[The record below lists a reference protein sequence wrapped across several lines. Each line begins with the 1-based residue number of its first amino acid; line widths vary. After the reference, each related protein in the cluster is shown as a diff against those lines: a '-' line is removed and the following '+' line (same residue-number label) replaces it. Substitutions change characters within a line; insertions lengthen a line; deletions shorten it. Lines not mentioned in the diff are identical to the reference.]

1 MLKTKRKLC
10 SKTAITLIL
19 ICMFATGT
27 LMAFTPTANAIDF
40 PTWIIASATPDPVG
54 VGQPVYINAFMTKPN
69 QGASM
74 GTAGTRFEDLS
85 IVITSPDG
93 TKQTEGPKQADATGG
108 IFMTYYPTLTGN
120 YTVQAFYPGQNI
132 TTTNKYLGSE
142 STIVTFTV
150 QQEPIPTTAQ
160 NPLPTEYWS
169 RPIYSTN
176 FDWGAQLGSN
186 WWGLGGPSFS
196 QTGGYDAQGNVQPY
210 GQAPRSAHILWTMPT
225 TFGGQPGGEITSDQE
240 SQFTSS
246 SILKNHFNPII
257 VSGVL
262 IFQEFRAANNP
273 SGIDNPLVWKAI
285 DLKTGELL
293 WEKQRGIT
301 NNEDIIWGQIQKFHT
316 IQEYGSFATF
326 WSSGSGG
333 MLYVYDAFTGDH
345 MANVTNA
352 PAAPMLGTRSGIVD
366 SWDYNTLGS
375 ILRYYTSGS
384 GSSTEL
390 VCWNSSKLFT
400 NGASG
405 QRNWTSGIEWSIN
418 IANTYPAGT
427 PTSIGTISVSD
438 KATGE
443 GVILLRSAPTAIA
456 YTSSGYQVTAGI
468 NIKTGALLWGPL
480 NQSIPQYQDVTMVA
494 SGENVFI
501 LHNKDT
507 NEAYGYSLNSGL
519 QIWGPVK
526 LSGNAFSY
534 LSRGAEIA
542 YGQVYI
548 WDFGG
553 FVHALDLQTGK
564 INWVF
569 TRGSAGYDNPYGIWP
584 IWHFGSQSM
593 GDGML
598 FLSESRM
605 YDPPMSPGYHRL
617 AINCTTGELVWKIES
632 FSGRAP
638 GAIADGMM
646 VQWNSYDKQL
656 DVFGQGQTATT
667 VSVAN
672 KFSIDG
678 TKVLAEGTVTD
689 QSPGT
694 KNSDRIA
701 RFPAGVP
708 VVSEESQE
716 AWMEYVYMQQ
726 PRPTNATGVD
736 IILSVIDPNNNAYQ
750 VGTATSDA
758 NGNYHMTFAPEV
770 PGEYTLIAT
779 FPGSTSYYSS
789 SAETAFVVEDAPT
802 PSPNAETVQPP
813 PTEMYITGA
822 TAAIITAIA
831 IVGAL
836 ILLTVKK
843 RP

>member
-1 MLKTKRKLC
+1 VKILKNHINTKT
-10 SKTAITLIL
+10 STALLLIL
-19 ICMFATGT
+19 MFSIGT
-27 LMAFTPTANAIDF
+27 LMTITPSVQAIDF
-40 PTWIIASATPDPVG
+40 PTWIITSASPSPVG

-69 QGASM
+69 QGANM
-74 GTAGTRFEDLS
+74 GTAGTRFEGLS
-85 IVITSPDG
+85 IVITAPNG
-93 TKQTEGPKQADATGG
+93 NKETFGPKQADATGG
-108 IFMTYYPTLTGN
+108 IFMTYVPTATGN
-120 YTVQAFYPGQNI
+120 FTVQAFYPGQNI
-132 TTTNKYLGSE
+132 TDVNKYLGSQ
-142 STIVTFTV
+142 SSVVTFTV
-150 QQEPIPTTAQ
+150 QQDPIPTTPQ

-176 FDWGAQLGSN
+176 FDWGSQLGSN

-210 GQAPRSAHILWTMPT
+210 GQAPRSAHILWTKPT
-225 TFGGQPGGEITSDQE
+225 SFGGQPGGEIASDQE

-257 VSGVL
+257 VYGVL
-262 IFQEFRAANNP
+262 IYQEWPTANNP
-273 SGIDNPLVWKAI
+273 SGIDKPLMLKAV
-285 DLKTGELL
+285 DLKTGTTL
-293 WEKQRGIT
+293 WERQRGIT
-301 NNEDIIWGQIQKFHT
+301 NGEDIIWGQIQKFHT

-326 WSSGSGG
+326 WSSGSGS
-333 MLYVYDAFTGDH
+333 MLYVYDVFTGDH

-352 PAAPMLGTRSGIVD
+352 PAAPMLSTRTGLVD

-375 ILRYYTSGS
+375 ILRYYTDSGNL
-384 GSSTEL
+384 T
-390 VCWNSSKLFT
+390 CWNSSRLFT

-405 QRNWTSGIEWSIN
+405 QVNWTNGIEWTFN
-418 IANTYPAGT
+418 MTQKYPTGT
-427 PTSIGTISVSD
+427 PTSIGAITVSD
-438 KATGE
+438 KTTGE
-443 GVILLRSAPTAIA
+443 GIILLRSAPTAIA
-456 YTSSGYQVTAGI
+456 YTSAGYQVTAGV

-480 NQSIPQYQDVTMVA
+480 NQSIPLYQDVTMVA
-494 SGENVFI
+494 ARNGVFI

-507 NEAYGYSLNSGL
+507 NEVYGYSLTSG
-519 QIWGPVK
+519 QQMWGPVK

-584 IWHFGSQSM
+584 IWHFGSQSL
-593 GDGML
+593 GDGMI

-605 YDPPMSPGYHRL
+605 YDPPMSPGYHRI

-638 GAIADGMM
+638 GAIADGMLA
-646 VQWNSYDKQL
+646 QWNSFDKQI
-656 DVFGQGQTATT
+656 DVFGQGQTATS

-672 KFSIDG
+672 KFSVDG
-678 TKVLAEGTVTD
+678 TKILVEGSVTD

-694 KNSDRIA
+694 KNADRIA
-701 RFPAGVP
+701 RFPNGVP
-708 VVSEESQE
+708 AVSEDSQE

-726 PRPTNATGVD
+726 PRPTNATGVQVV
-736 IILSVIDPNNNAYQ
+736 LSVIDPNSNAYT
-750 VGTATSDA
+750 VGTTTSDA
-758 NGNYHMTFAPEV
+758 NGMYQMTFTPEV

-779 FPGSTSYYSS
+779 FQGSTSYYGS
-789 SAETAFVVEDAPT
+789 SAQTAFVVEEAPT
-802 PSPNAETVQPP
+802 PSPISEATKTLP
-813 PTEMYITGA
+813 PTEMYFVVSTI
-822 TAAIITAIA
+822 AIILAIS
-831 IVGAL
+831 IVGV
-836 ILLTVKK
+836 LLLKK
-843 RP
+843 KP

>member
-1 MLKTKRKLC
+1 MQKLRIKTPKT
-10 SKTAITLIL
+10 KTAISIALIL
-19 ICMFATGT
+19 MFATGT
-27 LMAFTPTANAIDF
+27 IMAIMPTAQAIDF
-40 PTWIIASATPDPVG
+40 PTWILVSATPDPVG

-69 QGASM
+69 QGAGM
-74 GTAGTRFEDLS
+74 GTAGTRFEGLS
-85 IVITSPDG
+85 IVITAPNG
-93 TKQTEGPKQADATGG
+93 NKETFGPKQADATGG
-108 IFMTYYPTLTGN
+108 IFMTYYPTVTGN
-120 YTVQAFYPGQNI
+120 FTLQAFYPGQNI
-132 TTTNKYLGSE
+132 TSSQKYLGSE
-142 STIVTFTV
+142 SSIVTFTV
-150 QQEPIPTTAQ
+150 QQDPIPTTGQ

-196 QTGGYDAQGNVQPY
+196 ITGGYDAQGNVQPY
-210 GQAPRSAHILWTMPT
+210 GQAPTSAHILWTKPT
-225 TFGGQPGGEITSDQE
+225 SFGGQPGGEITSDQE

-257 VSGVL
+257 VYGVL
-262 IFQEFRAANNP
+262 IYQEWPTANNP
-273 SGIDNPLVWKAI
+273 SGIDKPLMWKAI
-285 DLKTGELL
+285 DLKSGELL

-301 NNEDIIWGQIQKFHT
+301 NSEDIIWGQIQKFHT

-326 WSSGSGG
+326 WSSGAGG

-352 PAAPMLGTRSGIVD
+352 PAAPMLSTRTGLVD
-366 SWDYNTLGS
+366 SWNYNTMGS
-375 ILRYYTSGS
+375 ILRYYTDSGNL
-384 GSSTEL
+384 T
-390 VCWNSSKLFT
+390 CWNSSKLFT

-405 QRNWTSGIEWSIN
+405 QVNWTNGVEWTFN
-418 IANTYPAGT
+418 MTQKFPVGT
-427 PTSIGTISVSD
+427 PTSIGAITVSD

-443 GVILLRSAPTAIA
+443 GVILMRSAPTAIA

-480 NQSIPQYQDVTMVA
+480 NQSIPLYQDVTMVA
-494 SGENVFI
+494 ARDGVFI

-507 NEAYGYSLNSGL
+507 NEVYGYSLVNGAPM
-519 QIWGPVK
+519 WGPVK
-526 LSGNAFSY
+526 LEGNAFSY

-553 FVHALDLQTGK
+553 FVHALDLKTGK

-584 IWHFGSQSM
+584 IWHFGSQSI

-632 FSGRAP
+632 FAGRAP
-638 GAIADGMM
+638 GAIADGML
-646 VQWNSYDKQL
+646 VQWNSYYKQL

-667 VSVAN
+667 VAASPEVSVQG
-672 KFSIDG
+672 SS
-678 TKVLAEGTVTD
+678 VLIKGMVTD
-689 QSPGT
+689 ESPGT
-694 KNSDRIA
+694 KNTNSIA
-701 RFPAGVP
+701 RFPNGVP
-708 VVSEESQE
+708 AVSEESQE
-716 AWMEYVYMQQ
+716 EWMEYVYMQQ
-726 PRPTNATGVD
+726 PRPTNAAGVPVT
-736 IILSVIDPNNNAYQ
+736 LSVIDSNDNSRQ
-750 VGTATSDA
+750 IGTATTDD
-758 NGNYHMTFAPEV
+758 NGMFGFTWTPDIQ
-770 PGEYTLIAT
+770 GQYTVIAT
-779 FPGSTSYYSS
+779 FAGSQSYYGS
-789 SAETAFVVEDAPT
+789 SAQTYFEVDPAAPT
-802 PSPNAETVQPP
+802 PA
-813 PTEMYITGA
+813 PTDA
-822 TAAIITAIA
+822 PVKSTADQYFVPAVAGIIVAIA
-831 IVGAL
+831 IGFAVT
-836 ILLTVKK
+836 ILVLRK